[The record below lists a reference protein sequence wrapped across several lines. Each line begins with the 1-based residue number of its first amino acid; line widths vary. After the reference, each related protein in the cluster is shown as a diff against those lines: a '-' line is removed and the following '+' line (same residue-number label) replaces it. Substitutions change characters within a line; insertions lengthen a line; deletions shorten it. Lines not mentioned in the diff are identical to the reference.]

1 MRRRDFI
8 VLFVGASA
16 NWPSPAQPQQVG
28 RIRRIGVLIPFDDE
42 RDPSARPVFL
52 AFKQYLRDLGWIE
65 GRNIQFDYRFTGQNP
80 EAIRTAASELVA
92 SAPDIIVVWANPA
105 VAILRQA
112 TKTIPIV
119 FTQVSDPVGS
129 GFVANLARPGGSI
142 TGFQNFETAI
152 GGKWLELLKE
162 IAPGVRRVLYVYDQ
176 NIAANAEFLRS
187 AQAASTLLGMTVTGI
202 DPRKTADI
210 EPAFTAFAGEPNGG
224 LMVAPNPFN
233 SVNREVIT
241 GLAARLRLPAI
252 YPFRL
257 FSEVGGLISYG
268 VDRIEQQR
276 GAAGYVD
283 RILKGAKP
291 DELPIQAPAK
301 YQLVINLQTAKALG
315 LEVSTQLQQRADE
328 VIE

>member
-1 MRRRDFI
+1 MRRREFI
-8 VLFVGASA
+8 ALFIGISIA
-16 NWPSPAQPQQVG
+16 WPAPALAQQSG
-28 RIRRIGVLIPFDDE
+28 RIRRVGVLIPFESE
-42 RDPSARPVFL
+42 RNPSVHPVLL
-52 AFKQYLRDLGWIE
+52 AFKQYLRDLGWTE
-65 GRNIQFDYRFTGQNP
+65 GRNIQLDYRFTTQNA
-80 EAIRTAASELVA
+80 ESIRTAAGELVA

-105 VAILRQA
+105 VAALREA

-129 GFVANLARPGGSI
+129 GFVANLARPGGNI

-162 IAPGVRRVLYVYDQ
+162 IAPRVRRVLYVYDQ
-176 NIAANAEFLRS
+176 NIAANAQFLRS
-187 AQAASTLLGMTVTGI
+187 AEAASTLLGMTVTGT
-202 DPRKTADI
+202 DPPKATDI
-210 EPAFTAFAGEPNGG
+210 EPVLVAFASEPNGG

-233 SVNREVIT
+233 SINRELIT
-241 GLAARLRLPAI
+241 ALAARLHLPAI

-291 DELPIQAPAK
+291 EELPIQAPAK
-301 YQLVINLQTAKALG
+301 YQLVINLKTAKALG
-315 LEVSTQLQQRADE
+315 LDVSMQLQQRADE

>member
-1 MRRRDFI
+1 MRRREFI
-8 VLFVGASA
+8 ALFFGTSIA
-16 NWPSPAQPQQVG
+16 WPSHAQAQQAG
-28 RIRRIGVLIPFDDE
+28 RIRRVGILIPFDDE
-42 RDPSARPVFL
+42 RVPSVRPVLL

-65 GRNIQFDYRFTGQNP
+65 GRNIQFDYRFTGQNAEP
-80 EAIRTAASELVA
+80 IRTAAGELVA
-92 SAPDIIVVWANPA
+92 SVPDIIVVWANPA
-105 VAILRQA
+105 VAALRQA

-129 GFVANLARPGGSI
+129 GFVANLARPGGNI

-162 IAPGVRRVLYVYDQ
+162 VAPQVRRVLYVYDQ

-187 AQAASTLLGMTVTGI
+187 AEAASTLLGMTVAGT
-202 DPRKTADI
+202 DPHKAADI
-210 EPAFTAFAGEPNGG
+210 EPVLATFASEPNGG

-233 SVNREVIT
+233 SINRELIT
-241 GLAARLRLPAI
+241 ALAARLHLPAI

-291 DELPIQAPAK
+291 EELPIQAPAK
-301 YQLVINLQTAKALG
+301 YQLVINLKTAKALG
-315 LEVSTQLQQRADE
+315 LDVSTQLQQRADE